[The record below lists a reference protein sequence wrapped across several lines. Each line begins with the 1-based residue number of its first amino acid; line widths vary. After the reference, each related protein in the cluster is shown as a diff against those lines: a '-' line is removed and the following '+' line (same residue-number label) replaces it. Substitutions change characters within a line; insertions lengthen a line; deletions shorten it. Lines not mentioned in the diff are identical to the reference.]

1 MLILTNNII
10 LLFFIIYTFLVF
22 ISALGVK
29 LNSRGLDNFSC
40 LITVLTFVILIFAR
54 TGLGVD
60 ESTYLESYHYYVQG
74 GEADF
79 EYGFNILFWGIRLF
93 GVTESSF
100 NTIFPLLILTALY
113 FAVTVSVKSPFR
125 SFVLIFTIFSSF
137 FLDFSF
143 NAYRQGLSFW
153 FVLLAIESHLSGNR
167 WKFIVYCLI
176 GLGFHWS
183 AAVVLFMLFL
193 TRFLST
199 RLAIFCNIFLF
210 FLTLVAAMMPLHVL
224 SMLVT
229 MIQYLP
235 LNSSYLQKVIFYLT
249 TIKSSFYDLNFFGRA
264 PLIIYA
270 LILISLL
277 AIYRKLLPIVQFKL
291 LILLLVYSV
300 LLLEMSYSFRNYY
313 WVLPFTP
320 FIMAKILSCYSN
332 KKKVMVMYTMF
343 STGLW
348 SLSIAS
354 FYSFPILS
362 MIFQ

>member
-10 LLFFIIYTFLVF
+10 LLVFLIYTFLVF

-29 LNSRGLDNFSC
+29 LNSCGVDNFLC
-40 LITVLTFVILIFAR
+40 LITVLTYVILIFAR

-60 ESTYLESYHYYVQG
+60 ESTYLESYHYYIQG
-74 GEADF
+74 GESDF
-79 EYGFNILFWGIRLF
+79 EYGFDILFWGLKLL

-100 NTIFPLLILTALY
+100 NTIFPLLILTALC
-113 FAVTVSVKSPFR
+113 FAVTISVKNPFR

-137 FLDFSF
+137 FLDFTF

-153 FVLLAIESHLSGNR
+153 FVLLAIESYLSGYR
-167 WKFIVYCLI
+167 RKFIVYCLI

-199 RLAIFCNIFLF
+199 RLAVFCNIFLF
-210 FLTLVAAMMPLHVL
+210 FLTLVAAIMPLHLL
-224 SMLVT
+224 SILVT
-229 MIQYLP
+229 LIQHLP

-270 LILISLL
+270 LILMSLL
-277 AIYRKLLPIVQFKL
+277 AIYRKQLPTVQFKL
-291 LILLLVYSV
+291 LILLLGYSV

-320 FIMAKILSCYSN
+320 FIMAKILSCNVN
-332 KKKVMVMYTMF
+332 KKKLMVIYTVF
-343 STGLW
+343 ATSLW
-348 SLSIAS
+348 FLSIAS